1 MKIDKSPKVSPTPK
15 QGTIPPVD
23 EYSRV
28 DFPDAM
34 RAIIDNGAKVTK
46 LEWDNPEIVV
56 WLESTLKIRLADGS
70 IHDLI
75 ISDGDMIGED
85 WVIV

>member
-1 MKIDKSPKVSPTPK
+1 MKNENLQTSPIIKKPIIAEDN
-15 QGTIPPVD
+15 QTI
-23 EYSRV
+23 

-34 RAIIDNGAKVTK
+34 RSVVSGSKVTK

-56 WLESTLKIRLADGS
+56 WFDEHLKIKLADGT

-75 ISDGDMIGED
+75 VSDGDMLGED

>member
-1 MKIDKSPKVSPTPK
+1 ML
-15 QGTIPPVD
+15 
-23 EYSRV
+23 

-34 RAIIDNGAKVTK
+34 RAVAGGSKVTK

-56 WLESTLKIRLADGS
+56 WLDEHLRIKLADGI

-75 ISDGDMIGED
+75 VSDGDMIGED